1 MVNWLSQEFPTILVF
16 PSVRCIIINAHIWSR
31 KNSLQKHN
39 YCGCYSSCK
48 WEAHGCRNSCG
59 NFPNTVQI
67 YIATVESVVLQS
79 IVCVL
84 WCIIIYVFIVQ
95 ECSQRDQV
103 HELLMAQERVCTEDL
118 QQDNAT
124 YQWQARAIS
133 NYDYLCYL
141 NRSGVDCVR

>member
-1 MVNWLSQEFPTILVF
+1 M
-16 PSVRCIIINAHIWSR
+16 
-31 KNSLQKHN
+31 
-39 YCGCYSSCK
+39 
-48 WEAHGCRNSCG
+48 
-59 NFPNTVQI
+59 
-67 YIATVESVVLQS
+67 
-79 IVCVL
+79 CVL
-84 WCIIIYVFIVQ
+84 LYNLICVFIGQ

-141 NRSGVDCVR
+141 NRSGVDFVL